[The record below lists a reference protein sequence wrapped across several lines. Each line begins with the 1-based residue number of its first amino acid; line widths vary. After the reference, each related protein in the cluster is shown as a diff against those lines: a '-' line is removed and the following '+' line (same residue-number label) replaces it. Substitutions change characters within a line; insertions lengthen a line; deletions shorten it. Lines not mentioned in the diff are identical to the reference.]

1 MPNKQMVCLVSPSR
15 RLGIGAKRNS
25 PGGIMYKEDTALDK
39 ALMVLSLI
47 ALIALIW
54 LSMAI

>member
-1 MPNKQMVCLVSPSR
+1 MVCLVSPSR